1 MLVNREFYGDFMRD
15 FSKKLV
21 PLLEDN
27 IRVMIYA
34 GDRDLICNWLGNRRW
49 VDQLQWQGSEGWS
62 TAQEHAWSVKDQ
74 QVGTV
79 TSYDTLTFVKIFQA
93 GHMVPMD
100 QPAAALDMITR
111 FMQNKNLAAD
121 VQAHSSDLGAGAQQ

>member
-1 MLVNREFYGDFMRD
+1 MRD
-15 FSKKLV
+15 FSHKLV

-49 VDQLQWQGSEGWS
+49 VDQLDWEGKQGWS
-62 TAQEHAWSVKDQ
+62 QAQDQPWSVRGK
-74 QVGTV
+74 QVGLV
-79 TSYDTLTFVKIFQA
+79 TNYDTLTFVKVFEA

-111 FMQNKNLAAD
+111 FMLNKNLAEDDEAI
-121 VQAHSSDLGAGAQQ
+121 VTHAGGAHSAAAVGQKVAVS